1 MDPPPIDFTDPG
13 RARQRSVFALAQVIE
28 QGLEG
33 TTMISYA
40 HLPEDQR
47 WALAFYVG
55 QLAFPADGAARGE
68 ALWRDNAEVRAAIPD
83 LTALVQRSDEHTSEL
98 QSLMRI
104 SYAGICLQK
113 KK

>member
-83 LTALVQRSDEHTSEL
+83 LTALVQVRH
-98 QSLMRI
+98 
-104 SYAGICLQK
+104 AGLGDRK
-113 KK
+113 STRLNSSH